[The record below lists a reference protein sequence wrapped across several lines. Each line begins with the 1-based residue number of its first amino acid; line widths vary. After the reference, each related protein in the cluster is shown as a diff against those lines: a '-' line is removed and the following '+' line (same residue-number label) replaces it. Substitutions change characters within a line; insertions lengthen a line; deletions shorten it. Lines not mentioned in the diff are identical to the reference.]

1 MCPMSETQLAGLK
14 KSNTPISE
22 EDLKRVFTALGLRVV
37 NRTDTTVHW
46 TMPIDKQWTANAEAT
61 VAPSEQLR
69 KVYHTVFYVTR
80 NADKVRLGAVH
91 RIEDLLVL
99 QRKGATVM
107 SEMFASVDDLTV
119 FACPSC
125 EAGVLTW
132 DDVRGGRVAK
142 AGMRCNACDWKGHNA
157 KFQPYRELR

>member
-22 EDLKRVFTALGLRVV
+22 DDLKRVFTALGLRVV
-37 NRTDTTVHW
+37 SRADNSVHW
-46 TMPIDKQWTANAEAT
+46 TMAIDKQWTANAESI

-69 KVYHTVFYVTR
+69 KVYHTIFYVTR
-80 NADKVRLGAVH
+80 NTDKLRLGTVH

-125 EAGVLTW
+125 EGGLLTW

-142 AGMRCNACDWKGHNA
+142 AGMRCNACDWKGHNT
-157 KFQPYRELR
+157 KFQPYREHR